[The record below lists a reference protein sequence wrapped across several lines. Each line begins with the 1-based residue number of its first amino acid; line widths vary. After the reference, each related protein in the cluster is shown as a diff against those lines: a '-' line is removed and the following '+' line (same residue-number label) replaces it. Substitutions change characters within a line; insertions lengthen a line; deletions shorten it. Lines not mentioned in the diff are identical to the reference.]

1 MTIKH
6 DNVCTITCTDN
17 DKVLEVE
24 VDNFKDK
31 ESMDIYVA
39 TNRIKMR
46 WNGRTYVGNSSGL
59 EFTTLGPKT
68 FNVKNGRY

>member
-1 MTIKH
+1 
-6 DNVCTITCTDN
+6 
-17 DKVLEVE
+17 
-24 VDNFKDK
+24 
-31 ESMDIYVA
+31 MDVYVA